1 MMGDVEYK
9 RLLLKYGIGFILSLI
24 LTFSSYTLVS
34 LWGLDGVAIMVSI
47 GVLAFTQMVVQ
58 LIFFLHLSDE
68 KKPRWQTISF
78 IFMALILAIVV
89 VGTIWIMYHLNYNMM
104 EMTPAEQTTYMI
116 EKSNSSGF

>member
-1 MMGDVEYK
+1 MMRDVEYK
-9 RLLLKYGIGFILSLI
+9 RMLLKYGIGFILSLI
-24 LTFSSYTLVS
+24 LTFSSYTLVT